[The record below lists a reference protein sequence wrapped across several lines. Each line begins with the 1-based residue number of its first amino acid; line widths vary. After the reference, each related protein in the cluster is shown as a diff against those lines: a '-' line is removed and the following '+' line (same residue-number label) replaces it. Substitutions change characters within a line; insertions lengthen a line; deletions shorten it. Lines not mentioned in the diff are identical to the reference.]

1 MSTTFAAS
9 GGVRLLLRWMLA
21 LWLLATSH
29 VALAAYCPTPKSAT
43 VNSGGSV
50 SFEVGDC
57 DGPSNIGM
65 TDPGVPP
72 AHGTYSLPGQN
83 PDSTE
88 QVTYTNNGDGATSDS
103 FYLLDEDNN
112 QIVFN
117 ITVNPS
123 RTASIAVS
131 PASRNENSGAAF
143 TYTVTLS
150 QSSSSA
156 TTVNLSRGGTATS
169 GTDYT
174 GAPSSIVVPANATTA
189 TFSVTPVADTTVE
202 ADETVVISVASGSG
216 YGIGSPSSATATI
229 VNDDFPTASITVSPS
244 SVPEDG
250 TTNLIYTVSLDQA
263 AQSAV
268 SVAFSVGGSATSG
281 TDYAAV
287 SSPLVINAGQTT
299 GTITINP
306 TADATI
312 EPDETVVI
320 SLAAGSGYSVG
331 SPNSATG
338 TILND
343 DQPALSIND
352 VSVSEGNAGTTN
364 ATFTVSLSQ
373 PAGAGGVS
381 FDISTADGTATA
393 GVDYVASSLAG
404 QTIPAGSSSATF
416 TVQVNGDSLSEPDE
430 TFFVNVSNVTGATV
444 ADAQGLGTIVNDD
457 AVPSLSIDDI
467 SVNEGNSGTT
477 TATFTVSLSAASG
490 QTVSVNYATAN
501 GTATAG
507 SDYVAR
513 SGTLTFPPGTT
524 AQGVA
529 ITVNGDTAVEASE
542 TFSVGLSGASNA
554 SIARAT
560 GTGTIL
566 NDDVVVIVGPATLPA
581 ATAGS
586 AYSQNLSASGGTAP
600 YTFAVTAGA
609 LPPGLTLS
617 AAGVLSG
624 TPTATGSFNFTA
636 TATDSGGSPTSGN
649 RAYTLTVAGAT
660 VTLPATNLPAGTA
673 GQAYSSALTPATGGI
688 APYTYAVTAGAL
700 PAGITLNGSS
710 GALTGTPG
718 TAGSFSFNVTATD
731 STSGT
736 PSQATQSYSLTIAA
750 PPIVVAPSTLPAA
763 TRGTAYSQTLSASGG
778 TAPYTY
784 TLASGTLPAGLT
796 LASNGTL
803 SGTATVEGSF
813 NFTVTATD
821 AGSFTGNQAY
831 SLTVAGPNVVLPAST
846 LPAGTAGQAYA
857 ATITPASGGTAPYS
871 YALTGGVLPAGVVV
885 DAATGSL
892 SGTPTVA
899 GTFTFT
905 LTVSDSTPSPA
916 AQASRSYTLTIAAPV
931 IVVAPTTLP
940 AATRGTAY
948 SQTLS
953 ASGGTAPYT
962 YTLASGTLP
971 AGLTLASNGTLSGTA
986 TVEGSFNFT
995 VTATDANAFTAAQA
1009 YALTVAGP
1017 NLALPASTLPA
1028 GTAGQAY
1035 AATIS
1040 PATGG
1045 TAPYSYALTGGVLPA
1060 GVVVDAATGSL
1071 SGTPTVAGTFTFT
1084 LTVSDSTPSPA
1095 AQASRSYTLTIA
1107 APVIVVAPTA
1117 LPAATRGTA
1126 YSQTLSA
1133 SGGTA
1138 PYTYSLGS
1146 GTLPAGL
1153 TLASN
1158 GTLSGTATVEGSF
1171 SFTVTATDANAFTA
1185 AQAYA
1190 LTVAGPNLTLPA
1202 STLPAGTAGQAYAAT
1217 ISPATGGTAPY
1228 SYALTAGTL
1237 PNGMV
1242 LDAATGALSGTPT
1255 LSGNFAFTL
1264 TASDSTPSPA
1274 AQASR
1279 NYTLTIAA
1287 ATLVPGQPTLPPA
1300 VRGRPY
1306 SQVLTASGGVAPYT
1320 YSVANGRLPAGLT
1333 LSGNGTL
1340 SGTPTAEGVFS
1351 FAIAVADAGNASTT
1365 QAYTFT
1371 VDGPNL
1377 VLPAS
1382 TLPAGTAAQ
1391 VYAATIAPATGGI
1404 APYSYALTAGALPSG
1419 IVLDAATGGLSGTP
1433 TSSGTFNFTL
1443 TATDSTPSPAAQA
1456 SQRYTVTI
1464 AAATLVLAQPTLP
1477 PATRGSAYTQVL
1489 TASGGVAPYRYS
1501 IASGTLPAGLT
1512 LASDGTLSGT
1522 PTTQGTSSFTI
1533 AVADAGNASATQ
1545 AYSFTVSDAAPVAVA
1560 DVAATMSDA
1569 AVTVAVTANDTG
1581 NIASIGIAT
1590 APTNGTAVVN
1600 GLELVYTPA
1609 AGFVGTDVV
1618 SYTVTGSGGTSAPV
1632 TVTIAVNARP
1642 VAVSVTA
1649 AAVPGEAQQVD
1660 LTRNATGGPFVAAAV
1675 VAVLPASAG
1684 TATITRTGGTAT
1696 AAAARASGP
1705 SPAAA
1710 AMAETPTFMLTF
1722 TPNPAFVG
1730 QATVQFTL
1738 SNAFATSV
1746 PASVVFTIAPR
1757 RDPSVDAEVRGLIDA
1772 QSESTRR
1779 FARAQIDNFQ
1789 RRLEATHRGGST
1801 FSNAVSFQPT
1811 SHCRQAD
1818 RGISAQPCS
1827 PDTQEADNDFRDAPA
1842 MASSGNS
1849 TAQGQGDLGLW
1860 VGGAIRSGSLDKQS
1874 NSNGVDFQ
1882 TDGLSVGADYRVA
1895 QSLAIGAGLGW
1906 GRDDSDVGRNGSH
1919 SKATAYTMALY
1930 ASFHPGKAF
1939 FFDTL
1944 VGYQLL
1950 SYDLRRFVTDDS
1962 SMAEGNRDGKQWI
1975 ASVSTGAD
1983 LQRGELQVTPYA
1995 RVDVARATLDGY
2007 VEDGVAPFALRYDD
2021 MDVATTT
2028 GNLGLRL
2035 EWRREVA
2042 WGRLTPQLRVEYQR
2056 DFQGRGDATLS
2067 YADLNGGPFYRAGQ
2081 SAFDRNRLMV
2091 GIGAALLTEQGLS
2104 TRLEYRGI
2112 TDGDSNN
2119 DQTWMINLEK
2129 KY

>member
-1 MSTTFAAS
+1 M
-9 GGVRLLLRWMLA
+9 
-21 LWLLATSH
+21 
-29 VALAAYCPTPKSAT
+29 
-43 VNSGGSV
+43 
-50 SFEVGDC
+50 
-57 DGPSNIGM
+57 
-65 TDPGVPP
+65 
-72 AHGTYSLPGQN
+72 
-83 PDSTE
+83 
-88 QVTYTNNGDGATSDS
+88 TYTNNGDGATSDS

-131 PASRNENSGAAF
+131 PASRNEDSGASF

-150 QSSSSA
+150 QTSSSA
-156 TTVNLSRGGTATS
+156 TTVNLSRSGTATS

-174 GAPSSIVVPANATTA
+174 GAPNSVVVPANATTA
-189 TFSVTPVADTTVE
+189 TFSVTPIADTTVE

-216 YGIGSPSSATATI
+216 YAIGSPSSATATI

-250 TTNLIYTVSLDQA
+250 AANLIYTVSLDQA

-287 SSPLVINAGQTT
+287 SSPLTIPAGQTS
-299 GTITINP
+299 GTIIINP
-306 TADATI
+306 TADTTI

-338 TILND
+338 TIAND
-343 DQPALSIND
+343 DQPSLSIND
-352 VSVSEGNAGTTN
+352 VSVNEGNAGTTN

-381 FDISTADGTATA
+381 FDIATADGTATA
-393 GVDYVASSLAG
+393 GVDYVASSLTG

-416 TVQVNGDSLSEPDE
+416 TVLVNGDTLSEPNE

-457 AVPSLSIDDI
+457 AVPSLSIDDV

-501 GTATAG
+501 GSATAG

-513 SGTLTFPPGTT
+513 SGTLTFTPGTT

-529 ITVNGDTAVEASE
+529 ITVNDDTAVEPNE

-566 NDDVVVIVGPATLPA
+566 NDDVVVTVGPASLPA

-609 LPPGLTLS
+609 LPAGLTLS

-660 VTLPATNLPAGTA
+660 VTLPATSLPAGTA

-718 TAGSFSFNVTATD
+718 NVGSFAFNVTATD

-736 PSQATQSYSLTIAA
+736 PSQATQSYSLNIAA

-763 TRGTAYSQTLSASGG
+763 TRGTAYSQALSASGG

-831 SLTVAGPNVVLPAST
+831 TLTVAGPNLVLPAST
-846 LPAGTAGQAYA
+846 LPAGTAGQAYSA
-857 ATITPASGGTAPYS
+857 AITPATGGTAPYS

-885 DAATGSL
+885 DAATGAL

-899 GTFTFT
+899 GTFNFT

-931 IVVAPTTLP
+931 VVIAPTTLP

-962 YTLASGTLP
+962 YAVSAGSLP
-971 AGLTLASNGTLSGTA
+971 AGITLASNGTLSGTA
-986 TVEGSFNFT
+986 TVEGSFNVT
-995 VTATDANAFTAAQA
+995 VTAIDANTFTATQA

-1035 AATIS
+1035 SAAIT

-1045 TAPYSYALTGGVLPA
+1045 TAPY
-1060 GVVVDAATGSL
+1060 
-1071 SGTPTVAGTFTFT
+1071 
-1084 LTVSDSTPSPA
+1084 
-1095 AQASRSYTLTIA
+1095 R
-1107 APVIVVAPTA
+1107 
-1117 LPAATRGTA
+1117 
-1126 YSQTLSA
+1126 
-1133 SGGTA
+1133 
-1138 PYTYSLGS
+1138 
-1146 GTLPAGL
+1146 
-1153 TLASN
+1153 
-1158 GTLSGTATVEGSF
+1158 
-1171 SFTVTATDANAFTA
+1171 
-1185 AQAYA
+1185 
-1190 LTVAGPNLTLPA
+1190 
-1202 STLPAGTAGQAYAAT
+1202 
-1217 ISPATGGTAPY
+1217 
-1228 SYALTAGTL
+1228 
-1237 PNGMV
+1237 
-1242 LDAATGALSGTPT
+1242 
-1255 LSGNFAFTL
+1255 
-1264 TASDSTPSPA
+1264 
-1274 AQASR
+1274 
-1279 NYTLTIAA
+1279 
-1287 ATLVPGQPTLPPA
+1287 
-1300 VRGRPY
+1300 
-1306 SQVLTASGGVAPYT
+1306 
-1320 YSVANGRLPAGLT
+1320 
-1333 LSGNGTL
+1333 
-1340 SGTPTAEGVFS
+1340 
-1351 FAIAVADAGNASTT
+1351 
-1365 QAYTFT
+1365 
-1371 VDGPNL
+1371 
-1377 VLPAS
+1377 
-1382 TLPAGTAAQ
+1382 
-1391 VYAATIAPATGGI
+1391 
-1404 APYSYALTAGALPSG
+1404 YALTAGALPNG
-1419 IVLDAATGGLSGTP
+1419 VIVDAATGRLSGTP
-1433 TSSGTFNFTL
+1433 TLSGTFNFTL
-1443 TATDSTPSPAAQA
+1443 TATDSTPSPAVQA
-1456 SQRYTVTI
+1456 SQNYSVTI

-1477 PATRGSAYTQVL
+1477 PAVRGSAYNQVL

-1581 NIASIGIAT
+1581 NITTIAIAA

-1618 SYTVTGSGGTSAPV
+1618 SYTVTGSGGTSAAA

-1684 TATITRTGGTAT
+1684 TATITQVGGLAT

-1746 PASVVFTIAPR
+1746 PANVVFTIAPR

-1842 MASSGNS
+1842 VASSGTS

-1950 SYDLRRFVTDDS
+1950 SYDLRRYVTDDA

-1975 ASVSTGAD
+1975 ASLSTGAD
-1983 LQRGELQVTPYA
+1983 LQRGELQITPYA

>member
-1 MSTTFAAS
+1 MS
-9 GGVRLLLRWMLA
+9 
-21 LWLLATSH
+21 
-29 VALAAYCPTPKSAT
+29 
-43 VNSGGSV
+43 
-50 SFEVGDC
+50 
-57 DGPSNIGM
+57 I
-65 TDPGVPP
+65 
-72 AHGTYSLPGQN
+72 
-83 PDSTE
+83 
-88 QVTYTNNGDGATSDS
+88 NN
-103 FYLLDEDNN
+103 
-112 QIVFN
+112 
-117 ITVNPS
+117 
-123 RTASIAVS
+123 
-131 PASRNENSGAAF
+131 
-143 TYTVTLS
+143 
-150 QSSSSA
+150 
-156 TTVNLSRGGTATS
+156 
-169 GTDYT
+169 
-174 GAPSSIVVPANATTA
+174 
-189 TFSVTPVADTTVE
+189 
-202 ADETVVISVASGSG
+202 
-216 YGIGSPSSATATI
+216 
-229 VNDDFPTASITVSPS
+229 
-244 SVPEDG
+244 
-250 TTNLIYTVSLDQA
+250 
-263 AQSAV
+263 V
-268 SVAFSVGGSATSG
+268 SV
-281 TDYAAV
+281 
-287 SSPLVINAGQTT
+287 N
-299 GTITINP
+299 
-306 TADATI
+306 
-312 EPDETVVI
+312 
-320 SLAAGSGYSVG
+320 
-331 SPNSATG
+331 
-338 TILND
+338 
-343 DQPALSIND
+343 
-352 VSVSEGNAGTTN
+352 EGNAGTTN

-373 PAGAGGVS
+373 PAGTGGVS
-381 FDISTADGTATA
+381 FDIATADGTATA
-393 GVDYVASSLAG
+393 GVDYVASSLTG

-416 TVQVNGDSLSEPDE
+416 TVLVNGDTLSEPNE
-430 TFFVNVSNVTGATV
+430 TFFVNVSNVTGASV
-444 ADAQGLGTIVNDD
+444 GDGQGQGTIVNDD
-457 AVPSLSIDDI
+457 ALPALSIDDV

-490 QTVSVNYATAN
+490 QTVSVNYITAD

-507 SDYVAR
+507 SDYSAR
-513 SGTLTFPPGTT
+513 SGTLTFAPGVT

-529 ITVNGDTAVEASE
+529 ITVNGDTAVEPNE

-560 GTGTIL
+560 GTGTIV
-566 NDDVVVIVGPATLPA
+566 NDDVVVVVGPASLPA

-586 AYSQNLSASGGTAP
+586 AYSQTLSASGGTAP
-600 YTFAVTAGA
+600 YTFAITAGA
-609 LPPGLTLS
+609 LPAGLSLS
-617 AAGVLSG
+617 AGGVLSG
-624 TPTATGSFNFTA
+624 TPTASGGFNFTA
-636 TATDSGGSPTSGN
+636 TATDSGGSPTSGA
-649 RAYTLTVAGAT
+649 RAYTLTVAVAT
-660 VTLPATNLPAGTA
+660 TTFPATSLPAGTA
-673 GQAYSSALTPATGGI
+673 GQAYSSALNPATGGV

-718 TAGSFSFNVTATD
+718 SVGSFSFSVTATD
-731 STSGT
+731 STTGT
-736 PSQATQSYSLTIAA
+736 PSQATRSYTLTIAA
-750 PPIVVAPSTLPAA
+750 PPIVVAPSALPSA

-784 TLASGTLPAGLT
+784 ALASGTLPAGIT

-831 SLTVAGPNVVLPAST
+831 TLTVAGPNLVLPAST
-846 LPAGTAGQAYA
+846 LPAGTAGQAYSA
-857 ATITPASGGTAPYS
+857 AITPATGGTAPYT

-885 DAATGSL
+885 DAATGAL

-899 GTFTFT
+899 GTFNFT

-931 IVVAPTTLP
+931 VVIAPTTLP

-962 YTLASGTLP
+962 YALASGTLP
-971 AGLTLASNGTLSGTA
+971 AGITLASNGTLSGTA
-986 TVEGSFNFT
+986 TVEGSFNVT
-995 VTATDANAFTAAQA
+995 VTATDANTFTATQA

-1035 AATIS
+1035 SAAIT

-1045 TAPYSYALTGGVLPA
+1045 TAPYRYALTAGALPNGVI
-1060 GVVVDAATGSL
+1060 VDAATGAL
-1071 SGTPTVAGTFTFT
+1071 SGTPTLSGTFNFT
-1084 LTVSDSTPSPA
+1084 LTATDSTPSPA

-1107 APVIVVAPTA
+1107 APVVVIAPTT

-1138 PYTYSLGS
+1138 PYTYAVSAGS
-1146 GTLPAGL
+1146 LPAGI

-1171 SFTVTATDANAFTA
+1171 NVTVTATDANTFTA
-1185 AQAYA
+1185 TQAYA
-1190 LTVAGPNLTLPA
+1190 LTVAGPNLALPA
-1202 STLPAGTAGQAYAAT
+1202 STLSAGTAGQAYSAAIT
-1217 ISPATGGTAPY
+1217 PATGGTAPY
-1228 SYALTAGTL
+1228 RYALTAGAL
-1237 PNGMV
+1237 PNGV
-1242 LDAATGALSGTPT
+1242 IVDAATGALSGTPT
-1255 LSGNFAFTL
+1255 L
-1264 TASDSTPSPA
+1264 
-1274 AQASR
+1274 
-1279 NYTLTIAA
+1279 
-1287 ATLVPGQPTLPPA
+1287 
-1300 VRGRPY
+1300 
-1306 SQVLTASGGVAPYT
+1306 
-1320 YSVANGRLPAGLT
+1320 
-1333 LSGNGTL
+1333 
-1340 SGTPTAEGVFS
+1340 
-1351 FAIAVADAGNASTT
+1351 
-1365 QAYTFT
+1365 
-1371 VDGPNL
+1371 
-1377 VLPAS
+1377 
-1382 TLPAGTAAQ
+1382 
-1391 VYAATIAPATGGI
+1391 
-1404 APYSYALTAGALPSG
+1404 
-1419 IVLDAATGGLSGTP
+1419 
-1433 TSSGTFNFTL
+1433 SGTFNFTL
-1443 TATDSTPSPAAQA
+1443 TATDSTPSPAVQA
-1456 SQRYTVTI
+1456 SQNYSVTI

-1477 PATRGSAYTQVL
+1477 PAVRGSAYNQVL
-1489 TASGGVAPYRYS
+1489 TASGGIAPYRYS
-1501 IASGTLPAGLT
+1501 IANGTLPAGLT

-1581 NIASIGIAT
+1581 NITAIAIAA

-1618 SYTVTGSGGTSAPV
+1618 SYTVTGSGGTSAAA

-1684 TATITRTGGTAT
+1684 TATITQVGGLAT

-1746 PASVVFTIAPR
+1746 PANVVFTIAPR

-1842 MASSGNS
+1842 VASSGTS

-1950 SYDLRRFVTDDS
+1950 SYDLRRYVTDDA

-1975 ASVSTGAD
+1975 ASLSTGAD
-1983 LQRGELQVTPYA
+1983 LQRGELQITPYA

-2067 YADLNGGPFYRAGQ
+2067 YADLNGGPLYRAGQ

>member
-1 MSTTFAAS
+1 
-9 GGVRLLLRWMLA
+9 MLA
-21 LWLLATSH
+21 LLLLATSH

-112 QIVFN
+112 QVVFN

-131 PASRNENSGAAF
+131 PASRNEDSGASF

-150 QSSSSA
+150 QTSSSA
-156 TTVNLSRGGTATS
+156 TTVNLSRSGTATS

-174 GAPSSIVVPANATTA
+174 GAPNSVVVPANATTA
-189 TFSVTPVADTTVE
+189 TFSVTPIADTTVE

-216 YGIGSPSSATATI
+216 YAIGSPSSATATI

-250 TTNLIYTVSLDQA
+250 AANLIYTVSLDQA

-287 SSPLVINAGQTT
+287 SSPLTIPAGQTS
-299 GTITINP
+299 GTIIINP
-306 TADATI
+306 TADTTI

-338 TILND
+338 TIAND
-343 DQPALSIND
+343 DQPSLSIND
-352 VSVSEGNAGTTN
+352 VSVNEGNAGTTN

-381 FDISTADGTATA
+381 FDIATADGTATA
-393 GVDYVASSLAG
+393 GVDYVASSLTG

-416 TVQVNGDSLSEPDE
+416 TVLVNGDTLSEPNE

-457 AVPSLSIDDI
+457 AVPSLSIDDV

-501 GTATAG
+501 GSATAG

-513 SGTLTFPPGTT
+513 SGTLTFTPGTT

-529 ITVNGDTAVEASE
+529 ITVNGDTAIEPNE

-566 NDDVVVIVGPATLPA
+566 NDDVVVTVGPASLPA

-609 LPPGLTLS
+609 LPAGLSLS
-617 AAGVLSG
+617 ATGVLSG

-660 VTLPATNLPAGTA
+660 VTLPATSLPAGTA
-673 GQAYSSALTPATGGI
+673 GQAYSSALTPASGGI

-718 TAGSFSFNVTATD
+718 NVGSFAFNVTATD

-736 PSQATQSYSLTIAA
+736 PSQATQSYSLNIAA

-763 TRGTAYSQTLSASGG
+763 TRGTAYSQALSASGG

-821 AGSFTGNQAY
+821 AGSFTGDQAY
-831 SLTVAGPNVVLPAST
+831 SLTVAGPNLVLPASS
-846 LPAGTAGQAYA
+846 LPAGTAGQAYSA
-857 ATITPASGGTAPYS
+857 AITPATGGTAPYS

-885 DAATGSL
+885 DAATGTL

-899 GTFTFT
+899 GTFNFT

-931 IVVAPTTLP
+931 VVIAPTTLP

-962 YTLASGTLP
+962 YAVSAGSLP
-971 AGLTLASNGTLSGTA
+971 AGITLASNGTLSGTA
-986 TVEGSFNFT
+986 TVEGSFNVT
-995 VTATDANAFTAAQA
+995 VTAIDANTFTATQA

-1035 AATIS
+1035 SAAIT

-1045 TAPYSYALTGGVLPA
+1045 TAPYTYALTGGVLPA
-1060 GVVVDAATGSL
+1060 GMVVDAATGAL
-1071 SGTPTVAGTFTFT
+1071 SGTPTVAGTFNFT

-1107 APVIVVAPTA
+1107 APVVVIAPTT

-1126 YSQTLSA
+1126 YSQTLSV

-1138 PYTYSLGS
+1138 PYTYAVSAGS
-1146 GTLPAGL
+1146 LPAGI

-1171 SFTVTATDANAFTA
+1171 NVTVTATDANTFTA
-1185 AQAYA
+1185 TQAYA
-1190 LTVAGPNLTLPA
+1190 LTVAGPNLALPA
-1202 STLPAGTAGQAYAAT
+1202 STLPAGTAGQAYSAAIT
-1217 ISPATGGTAPY
+1217 PATGGTAPY
-1228 SYALTAGTL
+1228 
-1237 PNGMV
+1237 
-1242 LDAATGALSGTPT
+1242 
-1255 LSGNFAFTL
+1255 
-1264 TASDSTPSPA
+1264 
-1274 AQASR
+1274 R
-1279 NYTLTIAA
+1279 
-1287 ATLVPGQPTLPPA
+1287 
-1300 VRGRPY
+1300 
-1306 SQVLTASGGVAPYT
+1306 
-1320 YSVANGRLPAGLT
+1320 
-1333 LSGNGTL
+1333 
-1340 SGTPTAEGVFS
+1340 
-1351 FAIAVADAGNASTT
+1351 
-1365 QAYTFT
+1365 
-1371 VDGPNL
+1371 
-1377 VLPAS
+1377 
-1382 TLPAGTAAQ
+1382 
-1391 VYAATIAPATGGI
+1391 
-1404 APYSYALTAGALPSG
+1404 YALTAGALPNG
-1419 IVLDAATGGLSGTP
+1419 VIVDAATGRLSGTP
-1433 TSSGTFNFTL
+1433 TLSGTFNFTL
-1443 TATDSTPSPAAQA
+1443 TATDSTPSPAVQA
-1456 SQRYTVTI
+1456 SQNYSVTI

-1477 PATRGSAYTQVL
+1477 PAVRGSAYNQVL

-1512 LASDGTLSGT
+1512 LANDGTLSGT

-1581 NIASIGIAT
+1581 NITAIAIAA

-1618 SYTVTGSGGTSAPV
+1618 SYTVTGSGGTSAAA

-1684 TATITRTGGTAT
+1684 TATITQVGGLAT

-1842 MASSGNS
+1842 VASSGTS

-1950 SYDLRRFVTDDS
+1950 SYDLRRYVTDDA

-1975 ASVSTGAD
+1975 ASLSTGAD
-1983 LQRGELQVTPYA
+1983 LQRGELQITPYA

>member
-1 MSTTFAAS
+1 MFVLFA
-9 GGVRLLLRWMLA
+9 MM
-21 LWLLATSH
+21 LLAPGWAMAQAST
-29 VALAAYCPTPKSAT
+29 YCPTLNAT
-43 VNSGGSV
+43 VVQGGSV
-50 SFEVGDC
+50 QIDVTTC
-57 DGPSNIGM
+57 DGTGADDIGIGWN
-65 TDPGVPP
+65 GVQPP
-72 AHGTYSLPGQN
+72 HGTLVVPN
-83 PDSTE
+83 PSGAQGT
-88 QVTYTNNGDGATSDS
+88 QIVTYTHNGDSATSDT
-103 FYLLDEDNN
+103 FPLEDGRGDT
-112 QIVFN
+112 
-117 ITVNPS
+117 ITVN
-123 RTASIAVS
+123 I
-131 PASRNENSGAAF
+131 
-143 TYTVTLS
+143 
-150 QSSSSA
+150 
-156 TTVNLSRGGTATS
+156 
-169 GTDYT
+169 
-174 GAPSSIVVPANATTA
+174 
-189 TFSVTPVADTTVE
+189 
-202 ADETVVISVASGSG
+202 
-216 YGIGSPSSATATI
+216 
-229 VNDDFPTASITVSPS
+229 
-244 SVPEDG
+244 
-250 TTNLIYTVSLDQA
+250 
-263 AQSAV
+263 
-268 SVAFSVGGSATSG
+268 
-281 TDYAAV
+281 
-287 SSPLVINAGQTT
+287 
-299 GTITINP
+299 TITPNQP
-306 TADATI
+306 T
-312 EPDETVVI
+312 
-320 SLAAGSGYSVG
+320 
-331 SPNSATG
+331 
-338 TILND
+338 
-343 DQPALSIND
+343 LSINN
-352 VSVSEGNAGTTN
+352 VSVNEGNAGTTN

-373 PAGAGGVS
+373 PAGTGGVS
-381 FDISTADGTATA
+381 FDIATADGTATA
-393 GVDYVASSLAG
+393 GVDYVASSLTG

-416 TVQVNGDSLSEPDE
+416 TVLVNGDTLSEPNE
-430 TFFVNVSNVTGATV
+430 TFFVNVSNVTGASV
-444 ADAQGLGTIVNDD
+444 GDGQGQGTIVNDD
-457 AVPSLSIDDI
+457 ALPALSIDDV

-490 QTVSVNYATAN
+490 QTVSVNYITAD

-507 SDYVAR
+507 SDYAAR
-513 SGTLTFPPGTT
+513 SGTLTFAPGVT

-529 ITVNGDTAVEASE
+529 ITVNGDTAVEPNE

-560 GTGTIL
+560 GTGTIV
-566 NDDVVVIVGPATLPA
+566 NDDVVVVVGPASLPA

-586 AYSQNLSASGGTAP
+586 AYSQTLSASGGTAP
-600 YTFAVTAGA
+600 YTFAITAGA
-609 LPPGLTLS
+609 LPAGLSLS
-617 AAGVLSG
+617 AGGVLSG
-624 TPTATGSFNFTA
+624 TPTASGGFNFTA
-636 TATDSGGSPTSGN
+636 TATDSGGSPTSGA
-649 RAYTLTVAGAT
+649 RAYTLTVAVAT
-660 VTLPATNLPAGTA
+660 TTFPATSLPAGTA
-673 GQAYSSALTPATGGI
+673 GQAYSSALNPATGGV

-718 TAGSFSFNVTATD
+718 SVGSFSFSVTATD
-731 STSGT
+731 STTGT
-736 PSQATQSYSLTIAA
+736 PSQATRSYTLTIAA

-784 TLASGTLPAGLT
+784 ALASGTLPAGIT

-831 SLTVAGPNVVLPAST
+831 TLTVAGPNLVLPAST
-846 LPAGTAGQAYA
+846 LPAGTAGQAYSA
-857 ATITPASGGTAPYS
+857 AITPATGGTAPYS

-885 DAATGSL
+885 DAATGAL

-899 GTFTFT
+899 GTFNFT
-905 LTVSDSTPSPA
+905 LTVSDSTPNPAAQASRSYTLTIAAPVVVISPTTLSAATRGTAYSQTLSASGGTAPYTYAVSAGSLPAGITLASNGTLSGTATVEGSFNVTVTATDANTFTATQAYALTVAGPNLALPASTLPAGTAGQAYSAAITPATGGTAPYSYALTGGVLPAGVVVDAATGALSGTPTVAGTFNFTLTASDSTPSPA

-931 IVVAPTTLP
+931 VVIAPTTLP

-962 YTLASGTLP
+962 YALASGTLP
-971 AGLTLASNGTLSGTA
+971 AGITLASNGTLSGTA

-995 VTATDANAFTAAQA
+995 VTATDANTFTATQAYALTVAGPNLALPASTLPAGTAGQAYSAAITPATGGTAPYTYALTGGVLPAGVVVDAGTGALSGTPTVAGTFNFTLTVSDSTPSPAAQASRSYTLTIAAPVVVIAPTTLSAATRGTAYSQTLSASGGTAPYTYAVSAGSLPAGITLASNGTLSGTATVEGSFNVTVTATDANTFTATQA

-1035 AATIS
+1035 AATIAS
-1040 PATGG
+1040 ATGG
-1045 TAPYSYALTGGVLPA
+1045 TAPY
-1060 GVVVDAATGSL
+1060 
-1071 SGTPTVAGTFTFT
+1071 
-1084 LTVSDSTPSPA
+1084 
-1095 AQASRSYTLTIA
+1095 R
-1107 APVIVVAPTA
+1107 
-1117 LPAATRGTA
+1117 
-1126 YSQTLSA
+1126 
-1133 SGGTA
+1133 
-1138 PYTYSLGS
+1138 
-1146 GTLPAGL
+1146 
-1153 TLASN
+1153 
-1158 GTLSGTATVEGSF
+1158 
-1171 SFTVTATDANAFTA
+1171 
-1185 AQAYA
+1185 
-1190 LTVAGPNLTLPA
+1190 
-1202 STLPAGTAGQAYAAT
+1202 
-1217 ISPATGGTAPY
+1217 
-1228 SYALTAGTL
+1228 YALTAGAL
-1237 PNGMV
+1237 PNGV
-1242 LDAATGALSGTPT
+1242 VVDAATGALSGTPT
-1255 LSGNFAFTL
+1255 L
-1264 TASDSTPSPA
+1264 
-1274 AQASR
+1274 
-1279 NYTLTIAA
+1279 
-1287 ATLVPGQPTLPPA
+1287 
-1300 VRGRPY
+1300 
-1306 SQVLTASGGVAPYT
+1306 
-1320 YSVANGRLPAGLT
+1320 
-1333 LSGNGTL
+1333 
-1340 SGTPTAEGVFS
+1340 
-1351 FAIAVADAGNASTT
+1351 
-1365 QAYTFT
+1365 
-1371 VDGPNL
+1371 
-1377 VLPAS
+1377 
-1382 TLPAGTAAQ
+1382 
-1391 VYAATIAPATGGI
+1391 
-1404 APYSYALTAGALPSG
+1404 
-1419 IVLDAATGGLSGTP
+1419 
-1433 TSSGTFNFTL
+1433 SGTFNFTL
-1443 TATDSTPSPAAQA
+1443 TATDSTPSPAVQA
-1456 SQRYTVTI
+1456 SQNYSVTI

-1477 PATRGSAYTQVL
+1477 PAVRGSAYNQVL
-1489 TASGGVAPYRYS
+1489 TVSGGVAPYRYS

-1569 AVTVAVTANDTG
+1569 AVSVAVTANDTG
-1581 NIASIGIAT
+1581 NITTIAIAT

-1618 SYTVTGSGGTSAPV
+1618 SYTVTGSGGTSAAA

-1684 TATITRTGGTAT
+1684 TATITQVGGLAT

-1746 PASVVFTIAPR
+1746 PANVVFTIAPR

-1842 MASSGNS
+1842 VASSGTS

-1950 SYDLRRFVTDDS
+1950 SYDLRRYVTDDA

-1975 ASVSTGAD
+1975 ASLSTGAD
-1983 LQRGELQVTPYA
+1983 LQRGELQITPYA

-2067 YADLNGGPFYRAGQ
+2067 YADLNGGPLYRAGQ

>member
-1 MSTTFAAS
+1 MSTTFAAV
-9 GGVRLLLRWMLA
+9 GGVRPLLRWILA
-21 LWLLATSH
+21 LLLLATSH
-29 VALAAYCPTPKSAT
+29 VALAAYCTSPKSAT
-43 VNSGGSV
+43 INAGGSV
-50 SFEVGDC
+50 TFDVSDC
-57 DGPSNIGM
+57 DGPSNTGM
-65 TDPGVPP
+65 TDDGVPP
-72 AHGTYSLPGQN
+72 AHGSYVLSGQSGPGTQ
-83 PDSTE
+83 T
-88 QVTYTNNGDGATSDS
+88 VTYTNNGDGATSDS

-112 QIVFN
+112 QVVFN
-117 ITVNPS
+117 ITINPAIS
-123 RTASIAVS
+123 ASIAVS
-131 PASRNENSGAAF
+131 PSSANEDSGTSF

-150 QSSSSA
+150 QTSSSA
-156 TTVNLSRGGTATS
+156 TTVNLTRSGTATS

-174 GAPSSIVVPANATTA
+174 GAVASIVVPANTA
-189 TFSVTPVADTTVE
+189 SASFAITPVADTTVE

-229 VNDDFPTASITVSPS
+229 VNDDFPNASIAVAPS
-244 SVPEDG
+244 SVAEDG
-250 TTNLIYTVSLDQA
+250 ATNLIYTVTLDQA
-263 AQSAV
+263 APSAV
-268 SVAFSVGGSATSG
+268 SVAFSVGGTATSG

-287 SSPLVINAGQTT
+287 SSPLVIAAGQTT

-306 TADATI
+306 TADSTI
-312 EPDETVVI
+312 EPDETVVLT
-320 SLAAGSGYSVG
+320 LASGTGYNVG

-343 DQPALSIND
+343 DQPTLSIND
-352 VSVSEGNAGTTN
+352 VSVNEGNAGTTN

-373 PAGAGGVS
+373 PAGTGGVS
-381 FDISTADGTATA
+381 FDIATADGTATA
-393 GVDYVASSLAG
+393 GVDYVASSLTG

-416 TVQVNGDSLSEPDE
+416 TVLVNGDTLSEPNE
-430 TFFVNVSNVTGATV
+430 TFFVNVSNVTGASV
-444 ADAQGLGTIVNDD
+444 GDGQGQGTIVNDD
-457 AVPSLSIDDI
+457 ALPALSIDDV

-490 QTVSVNYATAN
+490 QTVSVNYITAD

-507 SDYVAR
+507 SDYAAR
-513 SGTLTFPPGTT
+513 SGTLTFAPGVT

-529 ITVNGDTAVEASE
+529 ITVNGDTAVEPNE

-554 SIARAT
+554 SIARAN
-560 GTGTIL
+560 GTGTIV
-566 NDDVVVIVGPATLPA
+566 NDDVVVVVGPASLPA

-586 AYSQNLSASGGTAP
+586 AYSQTLSASGGTAP
-600 YTFAVTAGA
+600 HTFAITAGA
-609 LPPGLTLS
+609 LPAGLSLS
-617 AAGVLSG
+617 AGGVLSG
-624 TPTATGSFNFTA
+624 TPTASGGFNFTA
-636 TATDSGGSPTSGN
+636 TATDSGGSPTSGA
-649 RAYTLTVAGAT
+649 RAYTLTVAVAT
-660 VTLPATNLPAGTA
+660 TTFPATSLPAGTA
-673 GQAYSSALTPATGGI
+673 GQAYSSALNPATGGV

-700 PAGITLNGSS
+700 PAGITLDGSS
-710 GALTGTPG
+710 GALTGTPSSV
-718 TAGSFSFNVTATD
+718 GSFSFSVTATD
-731 STSGT
+731 STTGT
-736 PSQATQSYSLTIAA
+736 PSQATRSYTLTIAA

-784 TLASGTLPAGLT
+784 ALASGTLPAGIT

-813 NFTVTATD
+813 NVTVTATD

-831 SLTVAGPNVVLPAST
+831 TLTVAGPNLVLPAST

-857 ATITPASGGTAPYS
+857 AAITPATGGTAPYS
-871 YALTGGVLPAGVVV
+871 YALTGGVLPAGVLV
-885 DAATGSL
+885 DAATGAL

-899 GTFTFT
+899 GTFNFT

-931 IVVAPTTLP
+931 VVIAPTTLP

-962 YTLASGTLP
+962 YAVSAGSLP
-971 AGLTLASNGTLSGTA
+971 AGITLASNGTLSGTA
-986 TVEGSFNFT
+986 TVEGSFNVT
-995 VTATDANAFTAAQA
+995 VTATDANTFTATQA

-1035 AATIS
+1035 SAAIT

-1060 GVVVDAATGSL
+1060 GVLVDAATGAL
-1071 SGTPTVAGTFTFT
+1071 SGTPTVAGTFNFT

-1107 APVIVVAPTA
+1107 APVVVIAPTT

-1138 PYTYSLGS
+1138 PYTYAVSAGS
-1146 GTLPAGL
+1146 LPAGI

-1171 SFTVTATDANAFTA
+1171 NVTVTATDANTFTA
-1185 AQAYA
+1185 TQAYA
-1190 LTVAGPNLTLPA
+1190 LTVAGPNLALPA
-1202 STLPAGTAGQAYAAT
+1202 STLPAGTAGQAYSAAIT
-1217 ISPATGGTAPY
+1217 PATGGTAPY
-1228 SYALTAGTL
+1228 
-1237 PNGMV
+1237 
-1242 LDAATGALSGTPT
+1242 
-1255 LSGNFAFTL
+1255 
-1264 TASDSTPSPA
+1264 
-1274 AQASR
+1274 R
-1279 NYTLTIAA
+1279 
-1287 ATLVPGQPTLPPA
+1287 
-1300 VRGRPY
+1300 
-1306 SQVLTASGGVAPYT
+1306 
-1320 YSVANGRLPAGLT
+1320 
-1333 LSGNGTL
+1333 
-1340 SGTPTAEGVFS
+1340 
-1351 FAIAVADAGNASTT
+1351 
-1365 QAYTFT
+1365 
-1371 VDGPNL
+1371 
-1377 VLPAS
+1377 
-1382 TLPAGTAAQ
+1382 
-1391 VYAATIAPATGGI
+1391 
-1404 APYSYALTAGALPSG
+1404 YALTAGALPNG
-1419 IVLDAATGGLSGTP
+1419 VVVDAATGRLSGTP
-1433 TSSGTFNFTL
+1433 TLSGTFNFTL

-1456 SQRYTVTI
+1456 SQNYSVTI

-1477 PATRGSAYTQVL
+1477 PAVRGSAYNQVI

-1581 NIASIGIAT
+1581 NITAIAIAA

-1618 SYTVTGSGGTSAPV
+1618 SYTVTGSGGTSAAA

-1684 TATITRTGGTAT
+1684 TATITQVGGLAT

-1746 PASVVFTIAPR
+1746 PANVVFTIAPR

-1842 MASSGNS
+1842 VASSGTSGTS

-1950 SYDLRRFVTDDS
+1950 SYDLRRYVTDDA

-1975 ASVSTGAD
+1975 ASLSTGAD
-1983 LQRGELQVTPYA
+1983 LQRGELQITPYA

>member
-1 MSTTFAAS
+1 MFVLFA
-9 GGVRLLLRWMLA
+9 MM
-21 LWLLATSH
+21 LLAPGWAMAQAST
-29 VALAAYCPTPKSAT
+29 YCPTLNAT
-43 VNSGGSV
+43 VVQGGSV
-50 SFEVGDC
+50 QIDVTTC
-57 DGPSNIGM
+57 DGTGADDIGIGWN
-65 TDPGVPP
+65 GVQPP
-72 AHGTYSLPGQN
+72 HGTLVVPN
-83 PDSTE
+83 PSGAQGT
-88 QVTYTNNGDGATSDS
+88 QIVTYTHNGDSATSDT
-103 FYLLDEDNN
+103 FPLEDGRGDT
-112 QIVFN
+112 
-117 ITVNPS
+117 ITVN
-123 RTASIAVS
+123 I
-131 PASRNENSGAAF
+131 
-143 TYTVTLS
+143 
-150 QSSSSA
+150 
-156 TTVNLSRGGTATS
+156 
-169 GTDYT
+169 
-174 GAPSSIVVPANATTA
+174 
-189 TFSVTPVADTTVE
+189 
-202 ADETVVISVASGSG
+202 
-216 YGIGSPSSATATI
+216 
-229 VNDDFPTASITVSPS
+229 
-244 SVPEDG
+244 
-250 TTNLIYTVSLDQA
+250 
-263 AQSAV
+263 
-268 SVAFSVGGSATSG
+268 
-281 TDYAAV
+281 
-287 SSPLVINAGQTT
+287 
-299 GTITINP
+299 TITPNQP
-306 TADATI
+306 T
-312 EPDETVVI
+312 
-320 SLAAGSGYSVG
+320 
-331 SPNSATG
+331 
-338 TILND
+338 
-343 DQPALSIND
+343 LSINN
-352 VSVSEGNAGTTN
+352 VSVNEGNAGTTN

-373 PAGAGGVS
+373 PAGTGGVS
-381 FDISTADGTATA
+381 FDIATADGTATA
-393 GVDYVASSLAG
+393 GVDYVASSLTG

-416 TVQVNGDSLSEPDE
+416 TVLVNGDTLSEPNE
-430 TFFVNVSNVTGATV
+430 TFFVNVSNVTGASV
-444 ADAQGLGTIVNDD
+444 GDGQGQGTIVNDD
-457 AVPSLSIDDI
+457 ALPALSIDDV

-490 QTVSVNYATAN
+490 QTVSVNYITAD

-507 SDYVAR
+507 SDYAAR
-513 SGTLTFPPGTT
+513 SGTLTFAPGVT

-529 ITVNGDTAVEASE
+529 ITVNGDTAVEPNE

-560 GTGTIL
+560 GTGTIV
-566 NDDVVVIVGPATLPA
+566 NDDVVVVVGPASLPA

-586 AYSQNLSASGGTAP
+586 AYSQTLSASGGTAP
-600 YTFAVTAGA
+600 YTFAITAGA
-609 LPPGLTLS
+609 LPAGLSLS
-617 AAGVLSG
+617 AGGVLSG
-624 TPTATGSFNFTA
+624 TPTASGGFNFTA
-636 TATDSGGSPTSGN
+636 TATDSGGSPTSGA
-649 RAYTLTVAGAT
+649 RAYTLTVAVAT
-660 VTLPATNLPAGTA
+660 TTFPATSLPAGTA
-673 GQAYSSALTPATGGI
+673 GQAYSSALNPATGGV

-718 TAGSFSFNVTATD
+718 SVGSFSFSVTATD
-731 STSGT
+731 STTGT
-736 PSQATQSYSLTIAA
+736 PSQATRGYNLTIAA

-784 TLASGTLPAGLT
+784 ALASGTLPAGIT

-813 NFTVTATD
+813 NLTVTATD

-831 SLTVAGPNVVLPAST
+831 TLTVAGPNLVLPAST
-846 LPAGTAGQAYA
+846 LPAGTAGQAYSA
-857 ATITPASGGTAPYS
+857 AITPATGGTAPYS

-885 DAATGSL
+885 DAATGAL

-899 GTFTFT
+899 GTFNFT

-931 IVVAPTTLP
+931 VVIAPTTLP

-962 YTLASGTLP
+962 YAVSAGSLP
-971 AGLTLASNGTLSGTA
+971 AGITLASNGTLSGTA
-986 TVEGSFNFT
+986 TVEGSFNVT
-995 VTATDANAFTAAQA
+995 VTATDTNTFTATQA

-1035 AATIS
+1035 SAAIT

-1045 TAPYSYALTGGVLPA
+1045 TAPYTYALTGGVLPA
-1060 GVVVDAATGSL
+1060 GVVVDAATGAL
-1071 SGTPTVAGTFTFT
+1071 SGTPTVAGTFNFT

-1107 APVIVVAPTA
+1107 APVVVIAPTT

-1138 PYTYSLGS
+1138 PYTYAVSAGS
-1146 GTLPAGL
+1146 LPAGI

-1171 SFTVTATDANAFTA
+1171 NVTVTATDANTFTA
-1185 AQAYA
+1185 TQAYA
-1190 LTVAGPNLTLPA
+1190 LTVAGPNLALPA
-1202 STLPAGTAGQAYAAT
+1202 STLPAGTAGQAYSAAIT
-1217 ISPATGGTAPY
+1217 PATGGTAPY
-1228 SYALTAGTL
+1228 RYALTAGAL
-1237 PNGMV
+1237 PNGV
-1242 LDAATGALSGTPT
+1242 VVDAATGALSGTPT
-1255 LSGNFAFTL
+1255 L
-1264 TASDSTPSPA
+1264 
-1274 AQASR
+1274 
-1279 NYTLTIAA
+1279 
-1287 ATLVPGQPTLPPA
+1287 
-1300 VRGRPY
+1300 
-1306 SQVLTASGGVAPYT
+1306 
-1320 YSVANGRLPAGLT
+1320 
-1333 LSGNGTL
+1333 
-1340 SGTPTAEGVFS
+1340 
-1351 FAIAVADAGNASTT
+1351 
-1365 QAYTFT
+1365 
-1371 VDGPNL
+1371 
-1377 VLPAS
+1377 
-1382 TLPAGTAAQ
+1382 
-1391 VYAATIAPATGGI
+1391 
-1404 APYSYALTAGALPSG
+1404 
-1419 IVLDAATGGLSGTP
+1419 
-1433 TSSGTFNFTL
+1433 SGTFNFTL
-1443 TATDSTPSPAAQA
+1443 TATDSTPSPAVQA
-1456 SQRYTVTI
+1456 SQNYSVTI

-1477 PATRGSAYTQVL
+1477 PAVRGSAYNQVL

-1581 NIASIGIAT
+1581 NITAIAIAA

-1618 SYTVTGSGGTSAPV
+1618 SYTVTGSGGTSAAA

-1684 TATITRTGGTAT
+1684 TATITQVGGLAT

-1746 PASVVFTIAPR
+1746 PANVVFTIAPR

-1842 MASSGNS
+1842 VASSGTS

-1950 SYDLRRFVTDDS
+1950 SYDLRRYVTDDA

-1975 ASVSTGAD
+1975 ASLSTGAD
-1983 LQRGELQVTPYA
+1983 LQRGELQITPYA

>member
-1 MSTTFAAS
+1 MSTTFTAL
-9 GGVRLLLRWMLA
+9 GGVRPLLRWMLA
-21 LWLLATSH
+21 LLLLATSH

-112 QIVFN
+112 QVVFN

-131 PASRNENSGAAF
+131 PASRNEDSGAAF

-150 QSSSSA
+150 QTSSSA
-156 TTVNLSRGGTATS
+156 TTVNLSRSGTATS

-216 YGIGSPSSATATI
+216 YAIGSPSSATATI

-250 TTNLIYTVSLDQA
+250 AANLIYTVSLDQA

-287 SSPLVINAGQTT
+287 SSPLTIPAGQTS
-299 GTITINP
+299 GTIIINP
-306 TADATI
+306 TADTTI

-338 TILND
+338 TIAND
-343 DQPALSIND
+343 DQPSLSIND
-352 VSVSEGNAGTTN
+352 VSVNEGNAGTTN

-381 FDISTADGTATA
+381 FDIATADGTATA
-393 GVDYVASSLAG
+393 GVDYVASSLTG

-416 TVQVNGDSLSEPDE
+416 TVLVNGDTLSEPNE
-430 TFFVNVSNVTGATV
+430 TFFVNVSNVTGASV
-444 ADAQGLGTIVNDD
+444 GDGQGQGTIVNDD
-457 AVPSLSIDDI
+457 ALPALSIDDV

-513 SGTLTFPPGTT
+513 SGTLTFTPGTT

-529 ITVNGDTAVEASE
+529 ITVNGDTAVEPNE

-566 NDDVVVIVGPATLPA
+566 NDDVVVTVGPASLPA

-609 LPPGLTLS
+609 LPAGLTLS

-660 VTLPATNLPAGTA
+660 VTLPATSLPAGTA

-718 TAGSFSFNVTATD
+718 NVGSFAFNVTATD

-736 PSQATQSYSLTIAA
+736 PSQATQSYSLNIAA
-750 PPIVVAPSTLPAA
+750 PPIVIAPSTLPAA
-763 TRGTAYSQTLSASGG
+763 TRGTAYSQALSASGG

-821 AGSFTGNQAY
+821 AGSFTGDQAY
-831 SLTVAGPNVVLPAST
+831 SLTVAGPNLVLPASS
-846 LPAGTAGQAYA
+846 LPAGTAGQAYSA
-857 ATITPASGGTAPYS
+857 AITSATGGTAPYS

-885 DAATGSL
+885 DAATGAL
-892 SGTPTVA
+892 NGTPTVA
-899 GTFTFT
+899 GTFNFT

-931 IVVAPTTLP
+931 VVIAPTTLP

-962 YTLASGTLP
+962 YAVSAGSLP
-971 AGLTLASNGTLSGTA
+971 AGITLASNGTLSGTA
-986 TVEGSFNFT
+986 TVEGSFNVT
-995 VTATDANAFTAAQA
+995 VTATDANTFTATQA

-1045 TAPYSYALTGGVLPA
+1045 TAPYSYT
-1060 GVVVDAATGSL
+1060 
-1071 SGTPTVAGTFTFT
+1071 
-1084 LTVSDSTPSPA
+1084 
-1095 AQASRSYTLTIA
+1095 
-1107 APVIVVAPTA
+1107 
-1117 LPAATRGTA
+1117 
-1126 YSQTLSA
+1126 
-1133 SGGTA
+1133 
-1138 PYTYSLGS
+1138 
-1146 GTLPAGL
+1146 
-1153 TLASN
+1153 
-1158 GTLSGTATVEGSF
+1158 
-1171 SFTVTATDANAFTA
+1171 
-1185 AQAYA
+1185 
-1190 LTVAGPNLTLPA
+1190 
-1202 STLPAGTAGQAYAAT
+1202 
-1217 ISPATGGTAPY
+1217 
-1228 SYALTAGTL
+1228 LTAGTL
-1237 PNGMV
+1237 PNGVV
-1242 LDAATGALSGTPT
+1242 LDAASGALSGTPT

-1264 TASDSTPSPA
+1264 TATDSTPSPA

-1306 SQVLTASGGVAPYT
+1306 SQALTASGGVAPYT
-1320 YSVANGRLPAGLT
+1320 YSVANGSLPAGLT

-1404 APYSYALTAGALPSG
+1404 APYSYALTAGALPTG

-1433 TSSGTFNFTL
+1433 TLSGTFNFTL

-1456 SQRYTVTI
+1456 SQNYSVTI

-1477 PATRGSAYTQVL
+1477 PAVRGSAYNQVL

-1581 NIASIGIAT
+1581 NITAIAIAA

-1618 SYTVTGSGGTSAPV
+1618 SYTVTGSGGTSAAA

-1684 TATITRTGGTAT
+1684 TATITQVGGLAT

-1746 PASVVFTIAPR
+1746 PANVVFTIAPR

-1842 MASSGNS
+1842 VASSGTS

-1950 SYDLRRFVTDDS
+1950 SYDLRRYVTDDA

-1975 ASVSTGAD
+1975 ASLSTGAD
-1983 LQRGELQVTPYA
+1983 LQRGELQITPYA

>member
-1 MSTTFAAS
+1 MWTVNKQPRFPADATGGRARLAVMFVLFA
-9 GGVRLLLRWMLA
+9 MM
-21 LWLLATSH
+21 LLAPGWAMAQAST
-29 VALAAYCPTPKSAT
+29 YCPTLNAT
-43 VNSGGSV
+43 VVQGGSV
-50 SFEVGDC
+50 QIDVTTC
-57 DGPSNIGM
+57 DGTGADDIGIGWN
-65 TDPGVPP
+65 GVQPP
-72 AHGTYSLPGQN
+72 HGTLVVPN
-83 PDSTE
+83 PSGAQGT
-88 QVTYTNNGDGATSDS
+88 QIVTYTHNGDSATSDT
-103 FYLLDEDNN
+103 FPLEDGRGDT
-112 QIVFN
+112 
-117 ITVNPS
+117 ITVN
-123 RTASIAVS
+123 I
-131 PASRNENSGAAF
+131 
-143 TYTVTLS
+143 
-150 QSSSSA
+150 
-156 TTVNLSRGGTATS
+156 
-169 GTDYT
+169 
-174 GAPSSIVVPANATTA
+174 
-189 TFSVTPVADTTVE
+189 
-202 ADETVVISVASGSG
+202 
-216 YGIGSPSSATATI
+216 
-229 VNDDFPTASITVSPS
+229 
-244 SVPEDG
+244 
-250 TTNLIYTVSLDQA
+250 
-263 AQSAV
+263 
-268 SVAFSVGGSATSG
+268 
-281 TDYAAV
+281 
-287 SSPLVINAGQTT
+287 
-299 GTITINP
+299 TITPNQP
-306 TADATI
+306 T
-312 EPDETVVI
+312 
-320 SLAAGSGYSVG
+320 
-331 SPNSATG
+331 
-338 TILND
+338 
-343 DQPALSIND
+343 LSINN
-352 VSVSEGNAGTTN
+352 VSVNEGNAGTTN
-364 ATFTVSLSQ
+364 VTFTVSLSQ
-373 PAGAGGVS
+373 PAGTGGVS
-381 FDISTADGTATA
+381 FDIATADGTATA
-393 GVDYVASSLAG
+393 GVDYVASSLTG

-416 TVQVNGDSLSEPDE
+416 TVLVNGDTLSEPNE
-430 TFFVNVSNVTGATV
+430 TFFVNVSNVTGASV
-444 ADAQGLGTIVNDD
+444 GDGQGQGTIVNDD
-457 AVPSLSIDDI
+457 ALPALSIDDV

-490 QTVSVNYATAN
+490 QTVSVNYITAD

-507 SDYVAR
+507 SDYAAR
-513 SGTLTFPPGTT
+513 SGTLTFAPGVT

-529 ITVNGDTAVEASE
+529 ITVNGDTAVEPNE

-560 GTGTIL
+560 GTGTIV
-566 NDDVVVIVGPATLPA
+566 NDDVVVVVGPASLPA

-586 AYSQNLSASGGTAP
+586 AYSQTLSASGGTAP
-600 YTFAVTAGA
+600 YTFAITAGA
-609 LPPGLTLS
+609 LPAGLSLS
-617 AAGVLSG
+617 AGGVLSG
-624 TPTATGSFNFTA
+624 TPTASGGFNFTA
-636 TATDSGGSPTSGN
+636 TATDSGGSPTSGA
-649 RAYTLTVAGAT
+649 RAYTLTVAVAT
-660 VTLPATNLPAGTA
+660 TTFPATSLPAGTA
-673 GQAYSSALTPATGGI
+673 GQAYSSALNPATGGV

-700 PAGITLNGSS
+700 PAGITLDGSS

-718 TAGSFSFNVTATD
+718 SVGNFSFSVTATD
-731 STSGT
+731 STTGT
-736 PSQATQSYSLTIAA
+736 PSQATRGYNLTIAA

-784 TLASGTLPAGLT
+784 ALASGTLPAGIT

-813 NFTVTATD
+813 NLTVTATD

-831 SLTVAGPNVVLPAST
+831 TLTVAGPNLVLPAST
-846 LPAGTAGQAYA
+846 LPAGTAGQAYSA
-857 ATITPASGGTAPYS
+857 AITPATGGTAPYS

-885 DAATGSL
+885 DAATGTL

-899 GTFTFT
+899 GTFNFT

-931 IVVAPTTLP
+931 VVIAPTTLP

-962 YTLASGTLP
+962 YAVSAGSLP
-971 AGLTLASNGTLSGTA
+971 AGITLASNGTLSGTA
-986 TVEGSFNFT
+986 TVEGSFNVT
-995 VTATDANAFTAAQA
+995 VTATDANTFTATQA

-1035 AATIS
+1035 AATIAS
-1040 PATGG
+1040 ATGG

-1060 GVVVDAATGSL
+1060 GVVVDAATGAL
-1071 SGTPTVAGTFTFT
+1071 SGTPTVAGTFNFT

-1107 APVIVVAPTA
+1107 APVVVIAPTT

-1138 PYTYSLGS
+1138 PYTYAVSAGS
-1146 GTLPAGL
+1146 LPAGI

-1171 SFTVTATDANAFTA
+1171 NVTVTATDANTFTA
-1185 AQAYA
+1185 TQAYA
-1190 LTVAGPNLTLPA
+1190 LTVAGPNLALPA
-1202 STLPAGTAGQAYAAT
+1202 STLPAGTAGQAYSAAIT
-1217 ISPATGGTAPY
+1217 PATGGTAPY
-1228 SYALTAGTL
+1228 
-1237 PNGMV
+1237 
-1242 LDAATGALSGTPT
+1242 
-1255 LSGNFAFTL
+1255 
-1264 TASDSTPSPA
+1264 
-1274 AQASR
+1274 R
-1279 NYTLTIAA
+1279 
-1287 ATLVPGQPTLPPA
+1287 
-1300 VRGRPY
+1300 
-1306 SQVLTASGGVAPYT
+1306 
-1320 YSVANGRLPAGLT
+1320 
-1333 LSGNGTL
+1333 
-1340 SGTPTAEGVFS
+1340 
-1351 FAIAVADAGNASTT
+1351 
-1365 QAYTFT
+1365 
-1371 VDGPNL
+1371 
-1377 VLPAS
+1377 
-1382 TLPAGTAAQ
+1382 
-1391 VYAATIAPATGGI
+1391 
-1404 APYSYALTAGALPSG
+1404 YALTAGALPNG
-1419 IVLDAATGGLSGTP
+1419 VVVDAATGRLSGTP
-1433 TSSGTFNFTL
+1433 TLSGTFNFTL

-1456 SQRYTVTI
+1456 SQNYSVTI

-1477 PATRGSAYTQVL
+1477 PAVRGSAYNQVI

-1501 IASGTLPAGLT
+1501 IASGTLPTGLT
-1512 LASDGTLSGT
+1512 LANDGTLSGT

-1581 NIASIGIAT
+1581 NITAIAIAA

-1618 SYTVTGSGGTSAPV
+1618 SYTVTGSGGTSAAA

-1684 TATITRTGGTAT
+1684 TATITQVGGLAT

-1746 PASVVFTIAPR
+1746 PANVVFTIAPR

-1842 MASSGNS
+1842 VASSGTS

-1950 SYDLRRFVTDDS
+1950 SYDLRRYVTDDA

-1975 ASVSTGAD
+1975 ASLSTGAD
-1983 LQRGELQVTPYA
+1983 LQRGELQITPYA

-2067 YADLNGGPFYRAGQ
+2067 YSDLNGGPFYRAGQ

>member
-1 MSTTFAAS
+1 MNKQRRFLAGATGGRARLAVMFVLFA
-9 GGVRLLLRWMLA
+9 LT
-21 LWLLATSH
+21 LLAPGWAMAQASQ
-29 VALAAYCPTPKSAT
+29 YCPTLNAT
-43 VNSGGSV
+43 VVQGGSV
-50 SFEVGDC
+50 QIDVTTC
-57 DGPSNIGM
+57 DGTGADDIGIGWN
-65 TDPGVPP
+65 GVQPP
-72 AHGTYSLPGQN
+72 HGTLVVPN
-83 PDSTE
+83 PSGAQGT
-88 QVTYTNNGDGATSDS
+88 QIVTYTHNGDSATSDT
-103 FYLLDEDNN
+103 FPLEDGRGDT
-112 QIVFN
+112 
-117 ITVNPS
+117 ITVN
-123 RTASIAVS
+123 I
-131 PASRNENSGAAF
+131 
-143 TYTVTLS
+143 
-150 QSSSSA
+150 
-156 TTVNLSRGGTATS
+156 
-169 GTDYT
+169 
-174 GAPSSIVVPANATTA
+174 
-189 TFSVTPVADTTVE
+189 
-202 ADETVVISVASGSG
+202 
-216 YGIGSPSSATATI
+216 
-229 VNDDFPTASITVSPS
+229 
-244 SVPEDG
+244 
-250 TTNLIYTVSLDQA
+250 
-263 AQSAV
+263 
-268 SVAFSVGGSATSG
+268 
-281 TDYAAV
+281 
-287 SSPLVINAGQTT
+287 
-299 GTITINP
+299 TITPNQP
-306 TADATI
+306 T
-312 EPDETVVI
+312 
-320 SLAAGSGYSVG
+320 
-331 SPNSATG
+331 
-338 TILND
+338 
-343 DQPALSIND
+343 LSINN
-352 VSVSEGNAGTTN
+352 VSVNEGNAGTTN

-373 PAGAGGVS
+373 PAGTGGVS
-381 FDISTADGTATA
+381 FDIATADGTATA
-393 GVDYVASSLAG
+393 GVDYVASSLTG

-416 TVQVNGDSLSEPDE
+416 TVLVNGDTLSEPNE
-430 TFFVNVSNVTGATV
+430 TFFVNVSNVTGASV
-444 ADAQGLGTIVNDD
+444 GDGQGQGTIVNDD
-457 AVPSLSIDDI
+457 ALPALSIDDV

-490 QTVSVNYATAN
+490 QTVSVNYITAD

-507 SDYVAR
+507 SDYAAR
-513 SGTLTFPPGTT
+513 SGTLTFAPGVT

-529 ITVNGDTAVEASE
+529 ITVNGDTAVEPNE

-560 GTGTIL
+560 GTGTIV
-566 NDDVVVIVGPATLPA
+566 NDDVVVVVGPASLPA

-586 AYSQNLSASGGTAP
+586 AYSQTLSASGGTAP
-600 YTFAVTAGA
+600 HTFAITAGA
-609 LPPGLTLS
+609 LPAGLSLS
-617 AAGVLSG
+617 AGGVLSG
-624 TPTATGSFNFTA
+624 TPTASGGFNFTA
-636 TATDSGGSPTSGN
+636 TATDSGGSPTSGA
-649 RAYTLTVAGAT
+649 RAYTLTVAVAT
-660 VTLPATNLPAGTA
+660 TTFPATSLPAGTA
-673 GQAYSSALTPATGGI
+673 GQAYSSALNPATGGV

-700 PAGITLNGSS
+700 PAGITLDGSS
-710 GALTGTPG
+710 GALTGTPSSV
-718 TAGSFSFNVTATD
+718 GSFSFSVTATD
-731 STSGT
+731 STTGT
-736 PSQATQSYSLTIAA
+736 PSQATRGYTLTIAA

-784 TLASGTLPAGLT
+784 ALASGTLPAGIT

-813 NFTVTATD
+813 NVTVTATD

-831 SLTVAGPNVVLPAST
+831 TLTVAGPNLVLPAST
-846 LPAGTAGQAYA
+846 LPAGTAGQAYSA
-857 ATITPASGGTAPYS
+857 AITPATGGTAPYS

-885 DAATGSL
+885 DAATGAL

-899 GTFTFT
+899 GTFNFT

-931 IVVAPTTLP
+931 VVIAPTTLP

-962 YTLASGTLP
+962 YAVSAGSLP
-971 AGLTLASNGTLSGTA
+971 AGITLASNGTLSGTA
-986 TVEGSFNFT
+986 TVEGSFNVT
-995 VTATDANAFTAAQA
+995 VTATDANTFTATQA

-1035 AATIS
+1035 SAAIT

-1060 GVVVDAATGSL
+1060 GVVVDAATGAL
-1071 SGTPTVAGTFTFT
+1071 SGTPTVAGTFNFT

-1107 APVIVVAPTA
+1107 APVVVIAPTT

-1138 PYTYSLGS
+1138 PYTYAVSAGS
-1146 GTLPAGL
+1146 LPAGI

-1171 SFTVTATDANAFTA
+1171 NVTVTATDANTFTA
-1185 AQAYA
+1185 TQAYA
-1190 LTVAGPNLTLPA
+1190 LTVAGPNLALPA
-1202 STLPAGTAGQAYAAT
+1202 STLPAGTAGQAYSAAIT
-1217 ISPATGGTAPY
+1217 PATGGTAPY
-1228 SYALTAGTL
+1228 RYALTAGAL
-1237 PNGMV
+1237 PNGV
-1242 LDAATGALSGTPT
+1242 IVDAATGALSGTPT
-1255 LSGNFAFTL
+1255 L
-1264 TASDSTPSPA
+1264 
-1274 AQASR
+1274 
-1279 NYTLTIAA
+1279 
-1287 ATLVPGQPTLPPA
+1287 
-1300 VRGRPY
+1300 
-1306 SQVLTASGGVAPYT
+1306 
-1320 YSVANGRLPAGLT
+1320 
-1333 LSGNGTL
+1333 
-1340 SGTPTAEGVFS
+1340 
-1351 FAIAVADAGNASTT
+1351 
-1365 QAYTFT
+1365 
-1371 VDGPNL
+1371 
-1377 VLPAS
+1377 
-1382 TLPAGTAAQ
+1382 
-1391 VYAATIAPATGGI
+1391 
-1404 APYSYALTAGALPSG
+1404 
-1419 IVLDAATGGLSGTP
+1419 
-1433 TSSGTFNFTL
+1433 SGTFNFTL
-1443 TATDSTPSPAAQA
+1443 TATDSTPSPAVQA
-1456 SQRYTVTI
+1456 SQNYSVTI

-1477 PATRGSAYTQVL
+1477 PAVRGSAYNQVI

-1501 IASGTLPAGLT
+1501 IASGTLPTGLT
-1512 LASDGTLSGT
+1512 LANDGTLSGT

-1581 NIASIGIAT
+1581 NITAVAIAA

-1618 SYTVTGSGGTSAPV
+1618 SYTVTGSGGTSAAA

-1684 TATITRTGGTAT
+1684 TATITQVGGLAT

-1746 PASVVFTIAPR
+1746 PANVVFTIAPR

-1842 MASSGNS
+1842 VASTGTS

-1950 SYDLRRFVTDDS
+1950 SYDLRRYVTDDA

-1975 ASVSTGAD
+1975 ASLSTGAD
-1983 LQRGELQVTPYA
+1983 LQRGELQITPYA

>member
-1 MSTTFAAS
+1 MSTNLTAS
-9 GGVRLLLRWMLA
+9 GGVRSLLRWMLA
-21 LWLLATSH
+21 LLLLATSQ

-57 DGPSNIGM
+57 DGPSNFGM

-131 PASRNENSGAAF
+131 PSSRNEDSGAAF

-150 QSSSSA
+150 QTSSSA
-156 TTVNLSRGGTATS
+156 TTINLSRSGTATS

-229 VNDDFPTASITVSPS
+229 VNDDFPNASIAVAPS
-244 SVPEDG
+244 SVAEDG
-250 TTNLIYTVSLDQA
+250 AGNLIYTVTLDQA
-263 AQSAV
+263 APSAV
-268 SVAFSVGGSATSG
+268 SVAFSVGGTATSG

-287 SSPLVINAGQTT
+287 SSPLVIGAGQTT

-306 TADATI
+306 TADSTI
-312 EPDETVVI
+312 EPDETVVLT
-320 SLAAGSGYSVG
+320 LASGTGYNVG

-343 DQPALSIND
+343 DQPTLSIND
-352 VSVSEGNAGTTN
+352 VSVNEGNAGTTN

-373 PAGAGGVS
+373 PAGTGGVS
-381 FDISTADGTATA
+381 FDIATADGTATA
-393 GVDYVASSLAG
+393 GVDYVASSLTG

-416 TVQVNGDSLSEPDE
+416 TVLVNGDTLSEPNE
-430 TFFVNVSNVTGATV
+430 TFFVNVSNVTGASV
-444 ADAQGLGTIVNDD
+444 GDGQGQGTIVNDD
-457 AVPSLSIDDI
+457 ALPALSIDDV

-490 QTVSVNYATAN
+490 QTVSVNYTTAD

-513 SGTLTFPPGTT
+513 SGTLTFAPGVT

-529 ITVNGDTAVEASE
+529 ITVNGDTAVEPSE

-560 GTGTIL
+560 GTGTIV
-566 NDDVVVIVGPATLPA
+566 NDDVVVTVGPASLPA

-586 AYSQNLSASGGTAP
+586 AYSQTLSASGGTAP
-600 YTFAVTAGA
+600 YTFTVTAGA
-609 LPPGLTLS
+609 LPAGLSLS
-617 AAGVLSG
+617 AGGVLSG
-624 TPTATGSFNFTA
+624 TPTASGGFNFTA
-636 TATDSGGSPTSGN
+636 TATDSGGSPTSGA
-649 RAYTLTVAGAT
+649 RAYTLTVAVAT
-660 VTLPATNLPAGTA
+660 TTFPATSLPAGTA
-673 GQAYSSALTPATGGI
+673 GQAYSSALNPATGGV

-700 PAGITLNGSS
+700 PAGITLDGSS

-718 TAGSFSFNVTATD
+718 SVGSFSFSVTATD
-731 STSGT
+731 STTGT
-736 PSQATQSYSLTIAA
+736 PSQATRSYTLTIAA

-784 TLASGTLPAGLT
+784 ALASGTLPAGIT

-813 NFTVTATD
+813 NVTVTATD

-831 SLTVAGPNVVLPAST
+831 TLTVAGPNLVLPAST
-846 LPAGTAGQAYA
+846 LPAGTAGQAYSA
-857 ATITPASGGTAPYS
+857 AIT
-871 YALTGGVLPAGVVV
+871 
-885 DAATGSL
+885 
-892 SGTPTVA
+892 
-899 GTFTFT
+899 
-905 LTVSDSTPSPA
+905 
-916 AQASRSYTLTIAAPV
+916 
-931 IVVAPTTLP
+931 
-940 AATRGTAY
+940 
-948 SQTLS
+948 
-953 ASGGTAPYT
+953 
-962 YTLASGTLP
+962 
-971 AGLTLASNGTLSGTA
+971 
-986 TVEGSFNFT
+986 
-995 VTATDANAFTAAQA
+995 
-1009 YALTVAGP
+1009 
-1017 NLALPASTLPA
+1017 
-1028 GTAGQAY
+1028 
-1035 AATIS
+1035 

-1045 TAPYSYALTGGVLPA
+1045 TAPYRYALAAGALPN
-1060 GVVVDAATGSL
+1060 GVVV
-1071 SGTPTVAGTFTFT
+1071 
-1084 LTVSDSTPSPA
+1084 
-1095 AQASRSYTLTIA
+1095 
-1107 APVIVVAPTA
+1107 
-1117 LPAATRGTA
+1117 
-1126 YSQTLSA
+1126 
-1133 SGGTA
+1133 
-1138 PYTYSLGS
+1138 
-1146 GTLPAGL
+1146 
-1153 TLASN
+1153 
-1158 GTLSGTATVEGSF
+1158 
-1171 SFTVTATDANAFTA
+1171 
-1185 AQAYA
+1185 
-1190 LTVAGPNLTLPA
+1190 
-1202 STLPAGTAGQAYAAT
+1202 
-1217 ISPATGGTAPY
+1217 
-1228 SYALTAGTL
+1228 
-1237 PNGMV
+1237 
-1242 LDAATGALSGTPT
+1242 DAATGALSGTPT
-1255 LSGNFAFTL
+1255 L
-1264 TASDSTPSPA
+1264 
-1274 AQASR
+1274 
-1279 NYTLTIAA
+1279 
-1287 ATLVPGQPTLPPA
+1287 
-1300 VRGRPY
+1300 
-1306 SQVLTASGGVAPYT
+1306 
-1320 YSVANGRLPAGLT
+1320 
-1333 LSGNGTL
+1333 
-1340 SGTPTAEGVFS
+1340 
-1351 FAIAVADAGNASTT
+1351 
-1365 QAYTFT
+1365 
-1371 VDGPNL
+1371 
-1377 VLPAS
+1377 
-1382 TLPAGTAAQ
+1382 
-1391 VYAATIAPATGGI
+1391 
-1404 APYSYALTAGALPSG
+1404 
-1419 IVLDAATGGLSGTP
+1419 
-1433 TSSGTFNFTL
+1433 SGTFNFTL

-1456 SQRYTVTI
+1456 SQNYSVTI

-1477 PATRGSAYTQVL
+1477 PAVRGSAYNQVL

-1581 NIASIGIAT
+1581 NIATIAIAA

-1618 SYTVTGSGGTSAPV
+1618 SYTVTGSGGTSAAA

-1684 TATITRTGGTAT
+1684 TATITQVGGLAT

-1789 RRLEATHRGGST
+1789 RRLEATHRSGST

-1842 MASSGNS
+1842 VASSATS

-1919 SKATAYTMALY
+1919 SNATAYTMALY

-1950 SYDLRRFVTDDS
+1950 SYDLRRYVTDDA

-1975 ASVSTGAD
+1975 ASLSTGAD
-1983 LQRGELQVTPYA
+1983 LQRGELQITPYA

>member
-1 MSTTFAAS
+1 MFVLFA
-9 GGVRLLLRWMLA
+9 MM
-21 LWLLATSH
+21 LLAPGWAMAQAST
-29 VALAAYCPTPKSAT
+29 YCPTLNAT
-43 VNSGGSV
+43 VVQGGSV
-50 SFEVGDC
+50 QIDVTTC
-57 DGPSNIGM
+57 DGTGADDIGIGWN
-65 TDPGVPP
+65 GVQPP
-72 AHGTYSLPGQN
+72 HGTLVVPN
-83 PDSTE
+83 PSGAQGT
-88 QVTYTNNGDGATSDS
+88 QIVTYTHNGDSATSDT
-103 FYLLDEDNN
+103 FPLEDGRGDT
-112 QIVFN
+112 
-117 ITVNPS
+117 ITVN
-123 RTASIAVS
+123 I
-131 PASRNENSGAAF
+131 
-143 TYTVTLS
+143 
-150 QSSSSA
+150 
-156 TTVNLSRGGTATS
+156 
-169 GTDYT
+169 
-174 GAPSSIVVPANATTA
+174 
-189 TFSVTPVADTTVE
+189 
-202 ADETVVISVASGSG
+202 
-216 YGIGSPSSATATI
+216 
-229 VNDDFPTASITVSPS
+229 
-244 SVPEDG
+244 
-250 TTNLIYTVSLDQA
+250 
-263 AQSAV
+263 
-268 SVAFSVGGSATSG
+268 
-281 TDYAAV
+281 
-287 SSPLVINAGQTT
+287 
-299 GTITINP
+299 TITPNQP
-306 TADATI
+306 T
-312 EPDETVVI
+312 
-320 SLAAGSGYSVG
+320 
-331 SPNSATG
+331 
-338 TILND
+338 
-343 DQPALSIND
+343 LSINN
-352 VSVSEGNAGTTN
+352 VSVNEGNAGTTN

-373 PAGAGGVS
+373 PAGTGGVS
-381 FDISTADGTATA
+381 FDIATADGTATA
-393 GVDYVASSLAG
+393 GVDYVASSLTG

-416 TVQVNGDSLSEPDE
+416 TVLVNGDTLSEPNE
-430 TFFVNVSNVTGATV
+430 TFFVNVSNVTGASV
-444 ADAQGLGTIVNDD
+444 GDGQGQGTIVNDD
-457 AVPSLSIDDI
+457 ALPALSIDDV

-490 QTVSVNYATAN
+490 QTVSVNYITAD

-507 SDYVAR
+507 SDYAAR
-513 SGTLTFPPGTT
+513 SGTLTFAPGVT

-529 ITVNGDTAVEASE
+529 ITVNGDTAVEPNE

-560 GTGTIL
+560 GTGTIV
-566 NDDVVVIVGPATLPA
+566 NDDVVVVVGPASLPA

-586 AYSQNLSASGGTAP
+586 AYSQTLSASGGTAP
-600 YTFAVTAGA
+600 YTFAITAGA
-609 LPPGLTLS
+609 LPAGLSLS
-617 AAGVLSG
+617 AGGVLSG
-624 TPTATGSFNFTA
+624 TPTASGGFNFTA
-636 TATDSGGSPTSGN
+636 TATDSGGSPTSGA
-649 RAYTLTVAGAT
+649 RAYTLTVAVAT
-660 VTLPATNLPAGTA
+660 TTFPATSLPAGTA
-673 GQAYSSALTPATGGI
+673 GQAYSSALNPATGGV

-700 PAGITLNGSS
+700 PAGITLDGSS

-718 TAGSFSFNVTATD
+718 SVGSFSFSVTATD
-731 STSGT
+731 STTGT
-736 PSQATQSYSLTIAA
+736 PSQATRSYTLTIAA

-784 TLASGTLPAGLT
+784 ALASGTLPAGIT
-796 LASNGTL
+796 LASNGRL
-803 SGTATVEGSF
+803 SGTATVEGSL

-831 SLTVAGPNVVLPAST
+831 TLTVAGPNLVLPAST
-846 LPAGTAGQAYA
+846 LPAGTAGQAYSA
-857 ATITPASGGTAPYS
+857 AITPATGGTAPYT

-885 DAATGSL
+885 DAATGAL

-899 GTFTFT
+899 GTFNFT

-931 IVVAPTTLP
+931 VVIAPTTLP

-962 YTLASGTLP
+962 YALASGTLP
-971 AGLTLASNGTLSGTA
+971 AGITLASNGTLSGTA
-986 TVEGSFNFT
+986 TVEGSFNVT
-995 VTATDANAFTAAQA
+995 VTATDANTFTATQAYALTVAGPNLVLPASTLPAGTAGQAYSAAITPATGGTAPYTYALTGGVLPAGVVVDAATGALSGTPTVAGTFNFTLTVSDSTPSPAAQASRSYTLTIAAPVVVIAPTTLPAATRGTAYSQTLSASGGTAPYTYALASGTLPAGITLASNGTLSGTATVEGSFNVTVTATDANTFTATQAYALTVAGPNLVLPASTLPAGTAGQAYSAAITPATGGTAPYTYALTGGVLPAGVVVDAATGALSGTPTVAGTFNFTLTVSDSTPSPAAQASRSYTLTIAAPVVVIAPTTLPAATRGTAYSQTLSASGGTAPYTYAVSAGSLPAGITLASNGALSGTATVEGSFNVTVTATDANTFTATQA

-1035 AATIS
+1035 SAAIT

-1045 TAPYSYALTGGVLPA
+1045 TAPY
-1060 GVVVDAATGSL
+1060 
-1071 SGTPTVAGTFTFT
+1071 
-1084 LTVSDSTPSPA
+1084 
-1095 AQASRSYTLTIA
+1095 R
-1107 APVIVVAPTA
+1107 
-1117 LPAATRGTA
+1117 
-1126 YSQTLSA
+1126 
-1133 SGGTA
+1133 
-1138 PYTYSLGS
+1138 
-1146 GTLPAGL
+1146 
-1153 TLASN
+1153 
-1158 GTLSGTATVEGSF
+1158 
-1171 SFTVTATDANAFTA
+1171 
-1185 AQAYA
+1185 
-1190 LTVAGPNLTLPA
+1190 
-1202 STLPAGTAGQAYAAT
+1202 
-1217 ISPATGGTAPY
+1217 
-1228 SYALTAGTL
+1228 YALTAGAL
-1237 PNGMV
+1237 PNGV
-1242 LDAATGALSGTPT
+1242 VVDAATGALSGTPT
-1255 LSGNFAFTL
+1255 L
-1264 TASDSTPSPA
+1264 
-1274 AQASR
+1274 
-1279 NYTLTIAA
+1279 
-1287 ATLVPGQPTLPPA
+1287 
-1300 VRGRPY
+1300 
-1306 SQVLTASGGVAPYT
+1306 
-1320 YSVANGRLPAGLT
+1320 
-1333 LSGNGTL
+1333 
-1340 SGTPTAEGVFS
+1340 
-1351 FAIAVADAGNASTT
+1351 
-1365 QAYTFT
+1365 
-1371 VDGPNL
+1371 
-1377 VLPAS
+1377 
-1382 TLPAGTAAQ
+1382 
-1391 VYAATIAPATGGI
+1391 
-1404 APYSYALTAGALPSG
+1404 
-1419 IVLDAATGGLSGTP
+1419 
-1433 TSSGTFNFTL
+1433 SGTFNFTL
-1443 TATDSTPSPAAQA
+1443 TATDSTPSPAVQA
-1456 SQRYTVTI
+1456 SQNYSVTI

-1477 PATRGSAYTQVL
+1477 PAVRGSAYNQVL
-1489 TASGGVAPYRYS
+1489 TASGGIAPYRYS

-1512 LASDGTLSGT
+1512 LANDGTLSGT

-1581 NIASIGIAT
+1581 NITTIAIAA

-1618 SYTVTGSGGTSAPV
+1618 SYTVTGSGGTSAAA

-1684 TATITRTGGTAT
+1684 TATITQVGGIAT

-1746 PASVVFTIAPR
+1746 PANVVFTIAPR

-1842 MASSGNS
+1842 VASSGTS

-1950 SYDLRRFVTDDS
+1950 SYDLRRYVTDDA

-1975 ASVSTGAD
+1975 ASLSTGAD
-1983 LQRGELQVTPYA
+1983 LQRGELQITPYA

>member
-1 MSTTFAAS
+1 MFVLFA
-9 GGVRLLLRWMLA
+9 MM
-21 LWLLATSH
+21 LLAPGWAMAQASQ
-29 VALAAYCPTPKSAT
+29 YCPTLNAT
-43 VNSGGSV
+43 VVQGGSV
-50 SFEVGDC
+50 QIDVTTC
-57 DGPSNIGM
+57 DGTGADDIGIGWN
-65 TDPGVPP
+65 GVQPP
-72 AHGTYSLPGQN
+72 HGTLVVPN
-83 PDSTE
+83 PSGAQGT
-88 QVTYTNNGDGATSDS
+88 QIVTYTHNGDSATSDT
-103 FYLLDEDNN
+103 FPLEDGRGDT
-112 QIVFN
+112 
-117 ITVNPS
+117 ITVN
-123 RTASIAVS
+123 I
-131 PASRNENSGAAF
+131 
-143 TYTVTLS
+143 
-150 QSSSSA
+150 
-156 TTVNLSRGGTATS
+156 
-169 GTDYT
+169 
-174 GAPSSIVVPANATTA
+174 
-189 TFSVTPVADTTVE
+189 
-202 ADETVVISVASGSG
+202 
-216 YGIGSPSSATATI
+216 
-229 VNDDFPTASITVSPS
+229 
-244 SVPEDG
+244 
-250 TTNLIYTVSLDQA
+250 
-263 AQSAV
+263 
-268 SVAFSVGGSATSG
+268 
-281 TDYAAV
+281 
-287 SSPLVINAGQTT
+287 
-299 GTITINP
+299 TITPNQP
-306 TADATI
+306 T
-312 EPDETVVI
+312 
-320 SLAAGSGYSVG
+320 
-331 SPNSATG
+331 
-338 TILND
+338 
-343 DQPALSIND
+343 LSINN
-352 VSVSEGNAGTTN
+352 VSVNEGNAGTTN

-373 PAGAGGVS
+373 PAGTGGVS
-381 FDISTADGTATA
+381 FDIATADGTATA
-393 GVDYVASSLAG
+393 GVDYVASSLTG

-416 TVQVNGDSLSEPDE
+416 TVLVNGDTLSEPNE
-430 TFFVNVSNVTGATV
+430 TFFVNVSNVTGASV
-444 ADAQGLGTIVNDD
+444 GDGQGQGTIVNDD
-457 AVPSLSIDDI
+457 ALPALSIDDV

-490 QTVSVNYATAN
+490 QTVSVNYITAD

-507 SDYVAR
+507 SDYAAR
-513 SGTLTFPPGTT
+513 SGTLTFAPGVT

-529 ITVNGDTAVEASE
+529 ITVNGDTAVEPNE

-560 GTGTIL
+560 GTGTIV
-566 NDDVVVIVGPATLPA
+566 NDDVVVVVGPASLPA

-586 AYSQNLSASGGTAP
+586 AYSQTLSASGGTAP
-600 YTFAVTAGA
+600 YTFAITAGA
-609 LPPGLTLS
+609 LPAGLSLS
-617 AAGVLSG
+617 AGGVLSG
-624 TPTATGSFNFTA
+624 TPTASGGFNFTA
-636 TATDSGGSPTSGN
+636 TATDSGGSPTSGA
-649 RAYTLTVAGAT
+649 RAYTLTVAVAT
-660 VTLPATNLPAGTA
+660 TTFPATSLPAGTA
-673 GQAYSSALTPATGGI
+673 GQAYSSALNPATGGV

-700 PAGITLNGSS
+700 PAGITLDGSS

-718 TAGSFSFNVTATD
+718 SVGSFSFSVTATD
-731 STSGT
+731 STTGT
-736 PSQATQSYSLTIAA
+736 PSQATRSYTLTIAA
-750 PPIVVAPSTLPAA
+750 PPIVVAPSALPAA

-784 TLASGTLPAGLT
+784 ALASGTLPAGIT

-813 NFTVTATD
+813 NLTVTATD

-831 SLTVAGPNVVLPAST
+831 TLTVAGPNLVLPAST
-846 LPAGTAGQAYA
+846 LPAGTAGQAYSA
-857 ATITPASGGTAPYS
+857 AITPATGGTAPYT

-885 DAATGSL
+885 DAATGAL

-899 GTFTFT
+899 GTFNFT

-931 IVVAPTTLP
+931 VVIAPTTLP

-962 YTLASGTLP
+962 YAVSAGSLP
-971 AGLTLASNGTLSGTA
+971 AGITLASNGTLSGTA
-986 TVEGSFNFT
+986 TVEGSFNVT
-995 VTATDANAFTAAQA
+995 VTATDANTFTATQA

-1035 AATIS
+1035 SAAIT

-1045 TAPYSYALTGGVLPA
+1045 TAPY
-1060 GVVVDAATGSL
+1060 
-1071 SGTPTVAGTFTFT
+1071 
-1084 LTVSDSTPSPA
+1084 
-1095 AQASRSYTLTIA
+1095 R
-1107 APVIVVAPTA
+1107 
-1117 LPAATRGTA
+1117 
-1126 YSQTLSA
+1126 
-1133 SGGTA
+1133 
-1138 PYTYSLGS
+1138 
-1146 GTLPAGL
+1146 
-1153 TLASN
+1153 
-1158 GTLSGTATVEGSF
+1158 
-1171 SFTVTATDANAFTA
+1171 
-1185 AQAYA
+1185 
-1190 LTVAGPNLTLPA
+1190 
-1202 STLPAGTAGQAYAAT
+1202 
-1217 ISPATGGTAPY
+1217 
-1228 SYALTAGTL
+1228 YALTAGAL
-1237 PNGMV
+1237 PNGV
-1242 LDAATGALSGTPT
+1242 VVDAATGALSGTPT
-1255 LSGNFAFTL
+1255 L
-1264 TASDSTPSPA
+1264 
-1274 AQASR
+1274 
-1279 NYTLTIAA
+1279 
-1287 ATLVPGQPTLPPA
+1287 
-1300 VRGRPY
+1300 
-1306 SQVLTASGGVAPYT
+1306 
-1320 YSVANGRLPAGLT
+1320 
-1333 LSGNGTL
+1333 
-1340 SGTPTAEGVFS
+1340 
-1351 FAIAVADAGNASTT
+1351 
-1365 QAYTFT
+1365 
-1371 VDGPNL
+1371 
-1377 VLPAS
+1377 
-1382 TLPAGTAAQ
+1382 
-1391 VYAATIAPATGGI
+1391 
-1404 APYSYALTAGALPSG
+1404 
-1419 IVLDAATGGLSGTP
+1419 
-1433 TSSGTFNFTL
+1433 SGTFNFTL
-1443 TATDSTPSPAAQA
+1443 TATDSTPSPAVQA
-1456 SQRYTVTI
+1456 SQNYSVTI

-1477 PATRGSAYTQVL
+1477 PAVRGSAYNQVL

-1581 NIASIGIAT
+1581 NITAIAIAA

-1618 SYTVTGSGGTSAPV
+1618 SYTVTGSGGTSAAA

-1684 TATITRTGGTAT
+1684 TATITQVGGLAT

-1746 PASVVFTIAPR
+1746 PANVVFTIAPR

-1842 MASSGNS
+1842 VASSGTS

-1950 SYDLRRFVTDDS
+1950 SYDLRRYVTDDA

-1975 ASVSTGAD
+1975 ASLSTGAD
-1983 LQRGELQVTPYA
+1983 LQRGELQITPYA